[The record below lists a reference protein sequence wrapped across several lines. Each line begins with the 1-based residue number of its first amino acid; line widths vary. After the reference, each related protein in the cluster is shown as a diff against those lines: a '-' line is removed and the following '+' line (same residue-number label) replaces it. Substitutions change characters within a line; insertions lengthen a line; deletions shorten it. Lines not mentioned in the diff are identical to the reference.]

1 MFLVDQLRKFY
12 LDLDDPNYKSTIAI
26 VHSRFSTN
34 TTPSWK
40 RAHPNRLIAHNGEIN
55 TIQGNINRMLAR
67 EESMSSDF
75 LNKNKNKILPV
86 IDPKGSDSAILD
98 NTLEF

>member
-1 MFLVDQLRKFY
+1 MKTCKIQIIRVPCDCAFSIFNQYNPFLQ
-12 LDLDDPNYKSTIAI
+12 
-26 VHSRFSTN
+26 
-34 TTPSWK
+34 

-55 TIQGNINRMLAR
+55 TIRGNVDRMLAR

-75 LNKNKNKILPV
+75 LDANLKKILPV
-86 IDPKGSDSAILD
+86 INAKGSDSAMLD